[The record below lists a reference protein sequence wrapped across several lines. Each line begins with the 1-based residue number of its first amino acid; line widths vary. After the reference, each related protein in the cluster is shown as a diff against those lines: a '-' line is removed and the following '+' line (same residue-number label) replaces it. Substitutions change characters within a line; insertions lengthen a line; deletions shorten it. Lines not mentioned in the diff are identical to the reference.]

1 MNETGIWTWGHV
13 IYDYK
18 GFFKN
23 MKSLKMNKITIW
35 NDFAPLN
42 AKEIIEEA
50 HKNGISVVWGF
61 AWGWDTD
68 CRSIAE
74 SLKENRIND
83 IRESVVS
90 VFNEQ
95 YKDIA
100 ADGIYFQSFTELDR
114 REAGEKSIAEY
125 AVELVNSTAD
135 ELLKSFPWLNIEFGL
150 HATSVKEDLD
160 VIARTDSRI
169 KIIWEDLGAFPFSY
183 DPFEI
188 EDFEK
193 TYELTKKVINL
204 RGDKEKCGFIT
215 KGMTKLDWSAFKHA
229 SGPLVIGESDREF
242 IKKRQLE
249 KDPFWQNITEGWRK
263 NKGCAEKMFDLFKS
277 SKNVVSV
284 QSLTE
289 DGMFENEIKE
299 PVISFS
305 KMCNG

>member
-13 IYDYK
+13 IYDYR

-83 IRESVVS
+83 IRESVIS

-114 REAGEKSIAEY
+114 REAGGKSIAEY
-125 AVELVNSTAD
+125 AIELVNSTAD
-135 ELLKSFPWLNIEFGL
+135 NLLKSFPWLNIEFGL
-150 HATSVKEDLD
+150 HATSVKDDLD

-183 DPFEI
+183 DPLEV

-204 RGDKEKCGFIT
+204 RGDSEKCGFIT
-215 KGMTKLDWSAFKHA
+215 KGMTKLDWNAFKHA

-249 KDPFWQNITEGWRK
+249 KDPLWQNITEGWQK
-263 NKGCAEKMFDLFKS
+263 NKGYAEKMFDLFKS

-299 PVISFS
+299 PVILFS